1 MSDPRQPDGPGNDV
15 PGDTGAA
22 DIVGPTGEE
31 MPVAGHD
38 EVDAPSRP
46 PAPPPNPGNAVPR
59 KSSGRP
65 R

>member
-1 MSDPRQPDGPGNDV
+1 VSDPRRPPEPGADV

-38 EVDAPSRP
+38 DVDAPRQP
-46 PAPPPNPGNAVPR
+46 PAPAPRRGNAIPR
-59 KSSGRP
+59 KSSDLP